1 MNDIAMNSIDF
12 TLLASSK
19 LTELTRDSELQKAV
33 RQGNQDVINE
43 IFQEILENLTKIFTT
58 SLNMPSQKTI

>member
-33 RQGNQDVINE
+33 QNHG
-43 IFQEILENLTKIFTT
+43 
-58 SLNMPSQKTI
+58 